1 MYLFV
6 AVLGLHCCTGFPLV
20 AGNGGY
26 TLAAMYSLLTVVA
39 SRCKAH
45 APGHASLNGCSLWAQ
60 KLQHAGFRVQTQ

>member
-20 AGNGGY
+20 SGNGGY
-26 TLAAMYSLLTVVA
+26 TLAAIYSLLTVVE

-45 APGHASLNGCSLWAQ
+45 APGLAS
-60 KLQHAGFRVQTQ
+60 